1 MKNSA
6 RKIQHLQ
13 PARAEKTFEKVFITP
28 TPEVALVQ
36 HFLSNKVAREKLE
49 PTLSSNWN
57 FKAVIMIPS
66 FRRR

>member
-1 MKNSA
+1 MK
-6 RKIQHLQ
+6 ILL
-13 PARAEKTFEKVFITP
+13 EKYSIYNQLEQKNTWKSFITP
-28 TPEVALVQ
+28 TQEVALVQ

>member
-1 MKNSA
+1 MKILLEKYSIYNQLEQK
-6 RKIQHLQ
+6 KIW
-13 PARAEKTFEKVFITP
+13 KSFITP
-28 TPEVALVQ
+28 TQEVALVQ

-66 FRRR
+66 F